1 MAQLVD
7 QGVPFVGLMAFYCI
21 LYIYI
26 YIKIFCL
33 LGRLYMRM
41 SMLETL
47 ACTLNQVTQSI
58 AKS

>member
-26 YIKIFCL
+26 YKDFLFTWKVIH
-33 LGRLYMRM
+33 
-41 SMLETL
+41 
-47 ACTLNQVTQSI
+47 AHVN
-58 AKS
+58 A